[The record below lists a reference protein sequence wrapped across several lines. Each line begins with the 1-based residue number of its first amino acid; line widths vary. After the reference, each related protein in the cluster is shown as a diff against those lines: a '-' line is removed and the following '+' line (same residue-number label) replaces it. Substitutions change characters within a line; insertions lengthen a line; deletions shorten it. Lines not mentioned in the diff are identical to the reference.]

1 MHAVKQ
7 PDTLSLSADW
17 WRYALLLLVATGS
30 LALVLLKGPIAQDPG
45 YHDFA
50 DQRAFLGVPN
60 FLDVASNLLFLF
72 AGVAGVIFCLVE
84 REGRLRT
91 AWLTFFLGVTLVS
104 VGSAYYH
111 VHPNNDTLVWDRL
124 PMAVGFMGMFA
135 ALLGEYASV
144 RLGKSLLVPA
154 VLLGFFSVLYWHWF
168 DDLRLYFWIQLI
180 PLLTVPVVMILFR
193 SRFTHQWF
201 LLVALGFY
209 VFAKISETYDR
220 EVFAFTQ
227 NLFSGHSL
235 KHLLAAL
242 SCFSVLA
249 MLKLRKSTG

>member
-1 MHAVKQ
+1 MHSGNR
-7 PDTLSLSADW
+7 PGTLTSSADW
-17 WRYALLLLVATGS
+17 WRYAVLLIVATGS
-30 LALVLLKGPIAQDPG
+30 LAFVLLKEPIRQDLD
-45 YHDFA
+45 YHYFA

-72 AGVAGVIFCLVE
+72 AGVAGVIFCLAE

-91 AWLTFFLGVTLVS
+91 AWLTFFVGVAIVS

-111 VHPNNDTLVWDRL
+111 LNPNNDTLVWDRL
-124 PMAVGFMGMFA
+124 PMTVGFMGMFA
-135 ALLGEYASV
+135 ALLGEYASA

-168 DDLRLYFWIQLI
+168 DDLRPYFWIQLI

-193 SRFTHQWF
+193 SRFTHQWI
-201 LLVALGFY
+201 LLVALGLY

-227 NLFSGHSL
+227 NLFSGHTL

>member
-1 MHAVKQ
+1 MHGIKQ
-7 PDTLSLSADW
+7 PDALSSSADW
-17 WRYALLLLVATGS
+17 WRYVLFLLVATGS
-30 LALVLLKGPIAQDPG
+30 LALVLLKAPIAQDPD

-72 AGVAGVIFCLVE
+72 AGVAGVIFCMAG
-84 REGRLRT
+84 RGGRLRT
-91 AWLTFFLGVTLVS
+91 AWLTFFLGVALVG

-180 PLLTVPVVMILFR
+180 PLLTVPVAMILFR
-193 SRFTHQWF
+193 SRFTHRWF

-220 EVFAFTQ
+220 EVFALTQ
-227 NLFSGHSL
+227 NLFSGHTL
-235 KHLLAAL
+235 KHVLAAL